1 MDKVVI
7 DTKSNENDYLITFQ
21 GNTIL
26 VSKKNDLE
34 KVKDYFEKCGNVEV
48 IVK

>member
-7 DTKSNENDYLITFQ
+7 DTKSNENYYLITFQ

-26 VSKKNDLE
+26 VSKKNDLDG
-34 KVKDYFEKCGNVEV
+34 VKDYFEKFSNVEV